1 MAAFLFTFLMVWVS
15 PLTFGFIHL
24 LALAGLGV
32 WLLLMPVLR
41 LVESSDRRQA
51 MDLFNK
57 ASHFPLS
64 VFVVVFFRLVIF

>member
-1 MAAFLFTFLMVWVS
+1 VS
-15 PLTFGFIHL
+15 PLTFGTIHL

-32 WLLLMPVLR
+32 WLLLLPALR
-41 LVESSDRRQA
+41 LVESNDRRQA

-64 VFVVVFFRLVIF
+64 VFGVVMVRLSNLLLIDGSLGP